1 MQVRDELQKELRVA
15 GHGLVAGAEER
26 EQLLP
31 VLERVVVLPD
41 QEADEG
47 ELKLAQDLAGPEKKI
62 EYYSGPFI

>member
-1 MQVRDELQKELRVA
+1 MQIRDESQVQVCVVLQGRIAVA
-15 GHGLVAGAEER
+15 EDG
-26 EQLLP
+26 QKSLP